1 MLKCRIIICVF
12 LFVVIPTRLFP
23 IMSTCVLNRQS
34 KTLDDNALFVKDPSA
49 PDSGIGIIRDGII
62 TIEKEVDLR
71 GNSCVLPRGVTLLFK
86 GGIIRNGTIIGD
98 GTKISADGVAFDH
111 VRLYGTWNVP
121 QVSTSLFENLD
132 YENSLKDVIALANPD
147 IENIIT
153 IGNNN
158 YLVSASEEKES
169 CLTIPSNTEV
179 RIEGTIRLKQNS
191 LKSCNIISL
200 TGNNIKLLGAG
211 SIWGDRCSHTGID
224 GEWGMGVKVYGAKHI
239 LIAGLSINECW
250 GDCLYIGGGSKD
262 VEIVGCRLNHG
273 RRQGV
278 SITNA
283 DSVVIRNTSIS
294 NVHGTK
300 PEYGIDLEPNK
311 KGVVDNIIIDNVS
324 ISDCAGGILAT
335 IGSKYKETKRIGAIL
350 IANCT
355 IMASTYYP
363 VKMTNS
369 ERVEISGC
377 KVMTNREDGSAIIV
391 SNVGDVF
398 IHNNI
403 IHIKRRFQASLNN
416 VAKKTIRR
424 AGNKAIRVRQETK
437 KNISDN
443 KEVEV
448 F

>member
-1 MLKCRIIICVF
+1 M
-12 LFVVIPTRLFP
+12 
-23 IMSTCVLNRQS
+23 
-34 KTLDDNALFVKDPSA
+34 
-49 PDSGIGIIRDGII
+49 
-62 TIEKEVDLR
+62 
-71 GNSCVLPRGVTLLFK
+71 
-86 GGIIRNGTIIGD
+86 
-98 GTKISADGVAFDH
+98 
-111 VRLYGTWNVP
+111 
-121 QVSTSLFENLD
+121 
-132 YENSLKDVIALANPD
+132 
-147 IENIIT
+147 
-153 IGNNN
+153 
-158 YLVSASEEKES
+158 
-169 CLTIPSNTEV
+169 
-179 RIEGTIRLKQNS
+179 
-191 LKSCNIISL
+191 
-200 TGNNIKLLGAG
+200 LGAG